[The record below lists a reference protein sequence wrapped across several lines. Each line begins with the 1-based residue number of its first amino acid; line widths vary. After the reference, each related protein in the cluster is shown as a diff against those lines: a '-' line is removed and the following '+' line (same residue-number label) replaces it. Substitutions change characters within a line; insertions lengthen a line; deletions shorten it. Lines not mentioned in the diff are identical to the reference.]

1 MDEVEYLHLE
11 KSNKR
16 QRIVNVSGAK
26 SNQKLEWFVEKAIEI
41 GNYVNQGDQVAIFV
55 DLNPILIV
63 GELLEKDLHKV
74 TLGKQCTA
82 ELTNG
87 QIING
92 DITYISSSAKD
103 LTRTF
108 QVEIEANNSSNQV
121 VDGITAKLIIPIQE
135 ITAHRVSS
143 SLLTLDDEGI
153 IGIKAVNDSNEVIF
167 HKIEIV
173 GEDKSGLW
181 VTGLP
186 EEVSIITVGQEYVAP
201 GQLIEPINIPRSDE

>member
-1 MDEVEYLHLE
+1 M
-11 KSNKR
+11 
-16 QRIVNVSGAK
+16 
-26 SNQKLEWFVEKAIEI
+26 
-41 GNYVNQGDQVAIFV
+41 AIFV

-108 QVEIEANNSSNQV
+108 QLEIEANNSSNQV

-135 ITAHRVSS
+135 ITAHRVPS

-186 EEVSIITVGQEYVAP
+186 EEVSVITVGQEYVAP